1 MLTAGRS
8 DRIAEKLVQ
17 TDARSGKIRVR
28 FGLTSASIDMIA
40 AREPHDRN
48 YARIGLRSG
57 VIGERSAAIVAS
69 FVGIDATCVRTF
81 VIFEAIVGMLSGV
94 EPAKKIQSGTTQLG
108 NCAGPEGRLAPL
120 RLIGLQISGGKP
132 PFPYVKISF
141 TSRFFFLRDSLAT
154 Y

>member
-1 MLTAGRS
+1 M
-8 DRIAEKLVQ
+8 
-17 TDARSGKIRVR
+17 
-28 FGLTSASIDMIA
+28 
-40 AREPHDRN
+40 
-48 YARIGLRSG
+48 
-57 VIGERSAAIVAS
+57 
-69 FVGIDATCVRTF
+69 
-81 VIFEAIVGMLSGV
+81 IFEAIVGMLAGV

-132 PFPYVKISF
+132 PFPYVEISF